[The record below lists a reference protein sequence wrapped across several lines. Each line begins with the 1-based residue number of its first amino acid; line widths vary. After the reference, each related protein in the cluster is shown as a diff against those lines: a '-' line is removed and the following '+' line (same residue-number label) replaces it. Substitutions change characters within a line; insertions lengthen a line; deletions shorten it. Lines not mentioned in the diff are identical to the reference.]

1 MKVIFK
7 IIVYIVLLTILS
19 VFLIV
24 YNMNTYDNPMLSP
37 IQLGV
42 CFILPWVFTFS
53 KWAKKDLWK

>member
-1 MKVIFK
+1 MKLIFK

-19 VFLIV
+19 VFFIA
-24 YNMNTYDNPMLSP
+24 YNMNIYDNPLLSP

>member
-19 VFLIV
+19 VFFIV
-24 YNMNTYDNPMLSP
+24 YNMNTYDDPLLSP

-42 CFILPWVFTFS
+42 CFILPWIFTFS

>member
-37 IQLGV
+37 IQLGF
-42 CFILPWVFTFS
+42 CFILPWIFTFS

>member
-1 MKVIFK
+1 MKLILK
-7 IIVYIVLLTILS
+7 IIVYVVLLTILS
-19 VFLIV
+19 IISIV
-24 YNMNTYDNPMLSP
+24 YNMNAYDDPLMSP